1 MRAANPA
8 FLFTA
13 GAEYNGQAMK
23 KRLLHGFGMAFL
35 LASPIW
41 LTIEKP
47 PNYFNFAVSLLLGI
61 LLLIL
66 GLLSGPSPTRPG
78 R

>member
-1 MRAANPA
+1 
-8 FLFTA
+8 
-13 GAEYNGQAMK
+13 MK
-23 KRLLHGFGMAFL
+23 KRLIHGFGMALL

-47 PNYFNFAVSLLLGI
+47 PNYFNFAISLLLGI

-66 GLLSGPSPTRPG
+66 GLLSSKPPTRP
-78 R
+78 RR

>member
-1 MRAANPA
+1 
-8 FLFTA
+8 
-13 GAEYNGQAMK
+13 MK

-41 LTIEKP
+41 VTMQET
-47 PNYFNFAVSLLLGI
+47 PNYFNFAVTLIIGI

-66 GLLSGPSPTRPG
+66 AWQTNATR
-78 R
+78 